1 MGVVSTPSLRLTW
14 LALSQ
19 YVVTRDDLVTS
30 CILTKGVV
38 IMKKLFVP
46 TVFVLVALVLAA
58 VLFAV
63 NSRLRIS
70 YANETMTVH
79 VVEHAITD
87 TPVDVGPTGDSRG
100 DLLAFANP
108 VFDAA
113 DKKQVGSDS
122 GNCVRTDPG
131 KLYECNWTTFL
142 LGGQITVEG
151 PFYDSGADSF
161 LSIIG
166 GTGIYREAH
175 GQ

>member
-1 MGVVSTPSLRLTW
+1 MTSFISTQRSHVMR
-14 LALSQ
+14 
-19 YVVTRDDLVTS
+19 
-30 CILTKGVV
+30 
-38 IMKKLFVP
+38 KLFVP
-46 TVFVLVALVLAA
+46 TVLVLVALVLAA

-131 KLYECNWTTFL
+131 
-142 LGGQITVEG
+142 
-151 PFYDSGADSF
+151 
-161 LSIIG
+161 
-166 GTGIYREAH
+166 
-175 GQ
+175 